1 MNNPFNTLYNGTM
14 RTKDILKVYGCL
26 LIYDDL
32 KHLTY
37 DTDNIAE
44 VFLSMNMT
52 KSNIYLLH
60 LTLIIDNILITD
72 RLIIKRDE
80 LKHIL
85 SKMAFYT
92 IGDVESQHK
101 NPLIKNEIDKMKN
114 NEIEVN
120 I

>member
-1 MNNPFNTLYNGTM
+1 MHPFNTLYNGTM
-14 RTKDILKVYGCL
+14 RTKDILKIYGRL

-32 KHLTY
+32 KHLKY

-44 VFLSMNMT
+44 VFLTMDMT

-60 LTLIIDNILITD
+60 LTLIIDNILITN

-85 SKMAFYT
+85 SKMSFYT
-92 IGDVESQHK
+92 ISDIESQHK
-101 NPLIKNEIDKMKN
+101 NPLIKNEIDKIQN
-114 NEIEVN
+114 NEIQVN